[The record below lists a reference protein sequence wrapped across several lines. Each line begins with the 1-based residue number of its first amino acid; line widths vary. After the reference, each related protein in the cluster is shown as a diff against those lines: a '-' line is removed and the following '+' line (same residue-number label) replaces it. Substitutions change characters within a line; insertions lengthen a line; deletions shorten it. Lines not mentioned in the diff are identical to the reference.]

1 MDPSTTCAKI
11 SGQVGRDESRYL
23 SRRRTWRVRFMN
35 KNYAANGVHVPET
48 SQLVCLPKQL
58 TSRWTAKDHH
68 NISRR

>member
-1 MDPSTTCAKI
+1 MR
-11 SGQVGRDESRYL
+11 VGTL
-23 SRRRTWRVRFMN
+23 VVAGLGVRFMN

>member
-11 SGQVGRDESRYL
+11 SGRNL

-35 KNYAANGVHVPET
+35 KNYAADGVHVPET